1 MTENERIKQLRKKL
15 NLTLEDFGRRVG
27 VGKSAISDIERGRNA
42 VSEQMRK
49 SVCREFHV
57 SESWLRTGEG
67 EMLIQRSRKEEIEA
81 FFEDIATDDENF
93 RARLISVLAQLS
105 SDQWDLLEDMANKLA
120 NKKAPALTPEQE
132 IEEKVANYRK
142 QLLEEKNM
150 ASQDFSRSSND
161 EDGNYETA

>member
-150 ASQDFSRSSND
+150 ASQDFSWNSKD
-161 EDGNYETA
+161 EAGKSEIA